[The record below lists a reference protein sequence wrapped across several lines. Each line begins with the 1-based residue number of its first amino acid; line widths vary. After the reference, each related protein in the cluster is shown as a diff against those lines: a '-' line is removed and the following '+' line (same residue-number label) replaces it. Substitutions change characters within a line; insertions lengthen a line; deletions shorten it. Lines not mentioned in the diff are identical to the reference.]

1 MPVFF
6 RMSDKK
12 RGEMEREGSWRMG
25 GGKEERWRSCWHA
38 LVSNLFESI
47 AQFICFVSTATAED
61 NQTRRPLDSS
71 YCPPY
76 VPLPTPF
83 THHPQTPF
91 FFFFHV
97 TCWLKER
104 QCNSQAFPNREMS
117 GREPTSK
124 PCCHGDI
131 VQSRNYR
138 LTHKHLRYIQYTHT
152 SFCARPK
159 KYIYFLPLLFVFWIN
174 NIWTVKGKKM
184 AFCLVMFFST
194 LNRSPPLI
202 YFGEYDFK
210 NDKIYKEYQE

>member
-71 YCPPY
+71 YCPP
-76 VPLPTPF
+76 TPF

-91 FFFFHV
+91 FSFFFHV

-138 LTHKHLRYIQYTHT
+138 LTHISICDIYSIHTQASVRILRNTFT
-152 SFCARPK
+152 
-159 KYIYFLPLLFVFWIN
+159 
-174 NIWTVKGKKM
+174 
-184 AFCLVMFFST
+184 FCLCCLFF
-194 LNRSPPLI
+194 
-202 YFGEYDFK
+202 G
-210 NDKIYKEYQE
+210 

>member
-1 MPVFF
+1 MEELLTCTCLQSL
-6 RMSDKK
+6 RIHCTIHLLCLYCHGWGQSD
-12 RGEMEREGSWRMG
+12 
-25 GGKEERWRSCWHA
+25 
-38 LVSNLFESI
+38 
-47 AQFICFVSTATAED
+47 
-61 NQTRRPLDSS
+61 
-71 YCPPY
+71 
-76 VPLPTPF
+76 
-83 THHPQTPF
+83 QTPIRF
-91 FFFFHV
+91 LILPPLCTPPHPIHPPPPNTFFFFHV